1 MPDAHYT
8 LPRLAALYDTL
19 SPPDSDTRF
28 YAALAR
34 GVSGAVLDIGCGTGR
49 LALELAHAG
58 NRVVGLDP
66 APAMLAIAAAE
77 GAPRAS
83 FLLGDARRPPL
94 AAGVFELAFMT
105 GHAFQVL
112 LTAADIAAMLS
123 EAHRVLAPG
132 GRLAFETR
140 NPAAR
145 AWEHWNPEESRQV
158 IDSAE
163 GRVEEWHRVTEVALP
178 FVRFESLHRFIA
190 TGAVLVSESTLHFP
204 AAEEVVAQLEAA
216 GFAWSLFG
224 DWDGSPLTA
233 GSPEIIAVATKAR

>member
-1 MPDAHYT
+1 VPDAHYT

-28 YAALAR
+28 YAALADE
-34 GVSGAVLDIGCGTGR
+34 VAGAALDLGCGTGR
-49 LALELAHAG
+49 LALELARAG
-58 NRVVGLDP
+58 HRVVGLDP

-77 GAPRAS
+77 HVPGAA
-83 FLLGDARRPPL
+83 FILGDARRLPL
-94 AAGVFELAFMT
+94 ADGAFELAFMT

-112 LTAADIAAMLS
+112 LTATGIAAMLS

-163 GRVEEWHRVTEVALP
+163 GPVEEWHRLTGVALP
-178 FVRFESLHRFIA
+178 FVRFESLHRFLG
-190 TGAVLVSESTLHFP
+190 TGDVLVSESTLHFP
-204 AAEEVVAQLEAA
+204 SAEEVVARLEAA

-233 GSPEIIAVATKAR
+233 ASPEIIVVATKAR